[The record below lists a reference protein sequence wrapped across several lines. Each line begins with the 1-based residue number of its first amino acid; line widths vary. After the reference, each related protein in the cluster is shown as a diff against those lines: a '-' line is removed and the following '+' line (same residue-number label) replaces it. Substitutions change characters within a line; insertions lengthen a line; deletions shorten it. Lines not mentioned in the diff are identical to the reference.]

1 MQACFAPASGEEP
14 LQQLKLPRMEPRWEM
29 SRCWEKPSAS
39 CPREVNYSLSV
50 EQRGL

>member
-14 LQQLKLPRMEPRWEM
+14 LQQLKPPRMEPRWEM